1 MIQTGHP
8 AIVALA
14 FVAFVA
20 NAPQVQSYD
29 SADDRPAQVD
39 TNVDSLTRYGKLPI
53 TFEPSID
60 AADGSQRWIGRVG
73 RHGIAIDAHGFVVAS
88 LASGDPTA
96 TIIRRFAFV
105 DAHSSA
111 HVEGVGPRPTRVHH
125 IHGNADARHDVD
137 RPTFDAVRIAGAYAG
152 IDVVFHGH
160 DGRLEYDVVVQPGA
174 DPGAFGLRLETAT
187 ARLDDAGNLLLA
199 DAGGDVELH
208 RPVAYQLRG
217 TAKAPVDSEFAI
229 APNGDVRFRVGA
241 YDKTRALIIDPVVS
255 YATYLGGNSFDQG
268 TAIAVDGAGNA
279 YVAGY
284 TLSSDFPTASAFDRS
299 IGKSAD
305 VDVFVSKLNAAGT
318 ALVWSTYLGGAGI
331 VDRAVGVAVDAAG
344 SAYVTGYTGGNN
356 FPVSAT
362 AWQKPV
368 TGGAAF
374 IAKLAPNGSTL
385 SYSTYVSG
393 VTTDAIAVDRSGN
406 AYVAGTA
413 TQRFVATPS
422 ALQPQPGN
430 ASTGFVLKLNPTGTA
445 PVYATFLGGSG
456 SDEATAI
463 AVDAAGNAF
472 VGGWTASNDFPVIN
486 AIQAQPRG
494 QKDAFV
500 AKLDPAGSR
509 LIYATRLGGTL
520 DDAIN
525 AVAIDGAGNAYVAGE
540 TYSSDFPVKGG
551 FQTIKAGAHLIN
563 SSTGSA
569 FVAKLLP
576 GGNALAY
583 SSFLG
588 GEVCQ
593 TLCQVALGALP
604 QYRADAA
611 YGIAVDAAGHAYVT
625 GIARSYTFPLVDS
638 TSARKTDDTDDSA
651 FVAKVGV
658 SGGALLWSTFVRTGF
673 NEADNK
679 WTRFPPGA
687 ATGIAVDATG
697 AAYVTGDAD
706 GFSDFRAGAGAF
718 QATTSDRQG
727 AIVVKFAAAPTMT
740 LATSNPSV
748 DAQAPVGLTAT
759 LAGGAIAG
767 DVVFFDGD
775 TSLGSAP
782 LAANR
787 ATFVTT
793 LPIGIHAL
801 SAMLRIPG
809 VSVDTP
815 VVQQV
820 VDVPLACN

>member
-1 MIQTGHP
+1 
-8 AIVALA
+8 
-14 FVAFVA
+14 
-20 NAPQVQSYD
+20 
-29 SADDRPAQVD
+29 
-39 TNVDSLTRYGKLPI
+39 LTRYGKLPI

-73 RHGIAIDAHGFVVAS
+73 RRAIAIDAHGFVVAG
-88 LASGDPTA
+88 LAYGDPPRA
-96 TIIRRFAFV
+96 SIRRFAFV
-105 DAHSSA
+105 DAQADA
-111 HVEGVGPRPTRVHH
+111 HVEGIGPRSTRVHH
-125 IHGNADARHDVD
+125 IRGNAGARNGVEQ
-137 RPTFDAVRIAGAYAG
+137 PTFEAVRVAGAYAG
-152 IDVVFHGH
+152 IDVVFHGR

-174 DPGAFGLRLETAT
+174 DPGAFGLRPEAAT
-187 ARLDDAGNLLLA
+187 ARLDDAGNLLLVET
-199 DAGGDVELH
+199 GGDIALQ

-217 TAKAPVDSEFAI
+217 SAKAPVDSEFAI
-229 APNGDVRFRVGA
+229 APNGDVRFRVGV
-241 YDKTRALIIDPVVS
+241 YDKTRALIIDPIVS
-255 YATYLGGNSFDQG
+255 YATYVGGNSFDQG
-268 TAIAVDGAGNA
+268 TAIAVDAAGNA

-284 TLSSDFPTASAFDRS
+284 TLSSDFPTLSAFDRS

-318 ALVWSTYLGGAGI
+318 ALVWSTYLGGAGS
-331 VDRAVGVAVDAAG
+331 VDRAVGVAVDSAG
-344 SAYVTGYTGGNN
+344 SAYVTGYTASNN

-374 IAKLAPNGSTL
+374 VAKLAPNGSAL

-393 VTTDAIAVDRSGN
+393 VTSNAIAVDRGGN
-406 AYVAGTA
+406 AYVAGGA
-413 TQRFVATPS
+413 TQRFAATPS
-422 ALQPQPGN
+422 ALQTQPGN
-430 ASTGFVLKLNPTGTA
+430 ASTGFVLKLNATGTA

-456 SDEATAI
+456 SDEAAAI
-463 AVDAAGNAF
+463 AVDAAGNAY

-486 AIQAQPRG
+486 AVQAQPRG
-494 QKDAFV
+494 QKDAFI

-509 LIYATRLGGTL
+509 LIYATRLGGAL

-540 TYSSDFPVKGG
+540 TYSSDFPVKGA
-551 FQTIKAGAHLIN
+551 FQAIKAGAHLIN

-593 TLCQVALGALP
+593 TLCQVAFGVLP

-611 YGIAVDAAGHAYVT
+611 YGIAVDAAGHAYVA

-638 TSARKTDDTDDSA
+638 TSARKKDDTDDSA

-658 SGGALLWSTFVRTGF
+658 AGGTLLWSTFVRTGF

-687 ATGIAVDATG
+687 ATGIAVDTAG

-706 GFSDFRAGAGAF
+706 GFSDFRPGAGAF
-718 QATTSDRQG
+718 QTTTSDKQG

-740 LATSNPSV
+740 LATSNASV
-748 DAQAPVGLTAT
+748 DAQAPISLMAT
-759 LAGGAIAG
+759 LTGGVIAG
-767 DVVFFDGD
+767 DVVFFNGD
-775 TSLGSAP
+775 TSIGSAP

-787 ATFVTT
+787 ATFVAT

-801 SAMLRIPG
+801 SAMLRLPG

-815 VVQQV
+815 VIQQV
-820 VDVPLACN
+820 VDAPLACN